1 MPSLESCGARFDSVF
16 TILSNDRTF
25 KGVLETPLDRE
36 PPAFLWVENRRLLT
50 VKRDC
55 IVQLRD
61 VITSRAGEIY
71 AVGAST
77 YAEYGASILYRTHR
91 LFEMNTQVA
100 WSRQYKTV
108 DPLTGLEK
116 ESSTNDLG
124 TVWVAMEY
132 TNREDVGRASHIWQE
147 RVVCI
152 SASELQEGDRIDNR
166 EVIRSNVQLGLTVAE
181 LR

>member
-100 WSRQYKTV
+100 WSRQYKTT
-108 DPLTGLEK
+108 DTLTGLEK

-124 TVWVAMEY
+124 TVWAAIEY
-132 TNREDVGRASHIWQE
+132 PAREDIGRATHLHQE
-147 RVVCI
+147 ALTCI
-152 SASELQEGDRIDNR
+152 TASELQEGDRIDAR
-166 EVIRSNVQLGLTVAE
+166 QVIRSTIQLGLTIATIQ
-181 LR
+181 